1 MQNPFTL
8 IRKLAG
14 CPGDTISR
22 RAEPFAKAPIRMPR
36 GIRRHHHA
44 PRCAGQISSFTPGF
58 LDPDLLEISCRQGLM
73 FAAPPVF
80 YAPGGAHFLG
90 NAFRLA
96 DLLVPRP
103 DRRQAPGNSQVGP
116 AAGWYVAM
124 ATIHAPSGPQD
135 TAGGRIISVARQLFG
150 EASLCP
156 PDQWEET
163 VMTPAAGTVTGRL
176 IFPYKLRLCDVSTQF

>member
-1 MQNPFTL
+1 ML

-14 CPGDTISR
+14 RPGDTVSR
-22 RAEPFAKAPIRMPR
+22 RAGSPLPRSRSGRREGYDVIIMRRVVRARSAHSRQVSWIRICWKFPVGR
-36 GIRRHHHA
+36 A
-44 PRCAGQISSFTPGF
+44 
-58 LDPDLLEISCRQGLM
+58 SCSL
-73 FAAPPVF
+73 
-80 YAPGGAHFLG
+80 
-90 NAFRLA
+90 
-96 DLLVPRP
+96 
-103 DRRQAPGNSQVGP
+103 RRQYFTRPAALIFWETLSGWRIFSSPGLTGDMAPGNSQVGP

-150 EASLCP
+150 EAPLCP